1 MNKLDKQFEQMMK
14 GVQIDSPSSDFTL
27 RVMSRIQAEAAVQR
41 KPILQNYQPV
51 ISKRTWIILIVAF
64 ILLLI
69 YITVSSQDAAPASD
83 TGFWST
89 VSGKI
94 GAFNNQEASSVLKT
108 GMGLFTSIPTIAYL
122 ILTASLALWTL
133 DSVLTR
139 FRHEHSRIQIN

>member
-1 MNKLDKQFEQMMK
+1 MNKLDKQFEQLMK

-27 RVMSRIQAEAAVQR
+27 RVMNRIQAEAAAQR

-69 YITVSSQDAAPASD
+69 YITVSSQDAAPASN

-94 GAFNNQEASSVLKT
+94 GLLNNQEASSILKKGT
-108 GMGLFTSIPTIAYL
+108 GLFTSIPTIAYL
-122 ILTASLALWTL
+122 ILMASLALWTL

-139 FRHEHSRIQIN
+139 FRHHSPEIRLS

>member
-27 RVMSRIQAEAAVQR
+27 RIMSRIQAETAVQR
-41 KPILQNYQPV
+41 RPVLQNYQPV

-69 YITVSSQDAAPASD
+69 YMMVSSQNAAPASS
-83 TGFWST
+83 TGIWST
-89 VSGKI
+89 ISGKL
-94 GAFNNQEASSVLKT
+94 GALNNQQVASVLKT
-108 GMGLFTSIPTIAYL
+108 GMGLFTSIPLIAYL

-133 DSVLTR
+133 DSVLNR
-139 FRHEHSRIQIN
+139 FRHIQIK